1 MIWVR
6 RLIVKIEYDLHRID
20 LGDLVEPDLVALR
33 TLARLSG
40 RNLSGVGEIHI
51 KLYDI
56 RMRYLKDKK
65 IERRLAPPGSWHH
78 FRMVIAGEQTNSS
91 CHRMRLED

>member
-6 RLIVKIEYDLHRID
+6 RLIFKIEYDLHRID

-33 TLARLSG
+33 TLASRVSG
-40 RNLSGVGEIHI
+40 RNLSRVGEIYI

-56 RMRYLKDKK
+56 KMRYLKDKK
-65 IERRLAPPGSWHH
+65 MRDDWHLLARGTIFEW
-78 FRMVIAGEQTNSS
+78 
-91 CHRMRLED
+91 